1 MANESVLL
9 GGDCDVAN
17 KVGKSGEVDASL
29 GATLL
34 CVDVLGHMA
43 SAPSST

>member
-9 GGDCDVAN
+9 AGDCDVAN
-17 KVGKSGEVDASL
+17 KVEKSGEVDASV

-34 CVDVLGHMA
+34 CVDALGHIG